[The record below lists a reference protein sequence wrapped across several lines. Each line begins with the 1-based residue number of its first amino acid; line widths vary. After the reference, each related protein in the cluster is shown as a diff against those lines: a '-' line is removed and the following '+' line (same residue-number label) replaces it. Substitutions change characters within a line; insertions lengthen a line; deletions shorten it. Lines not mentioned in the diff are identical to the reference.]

1 MLSQYKWEI
10 DVSAGAYYP
19 NLAVNFPGNDICFS
33 YEDDQ
38 GMRFFAYSNHVDVLD
53 DPGRVVQRI
62 YSLQILVNGALRLGW
77 GKINGKS
84 ICFNRCVRFS
94 DCYKE
99 KVFAKSIEEEPF
111 SDKLQKIDSVLH
123 DFEKNKTQY
132 SAYLL
137 SLSKIDGELRSL
149 LFLVGMVSRNSPI
162 ENILSWGTLYKILDT
177 VKYHAKNLDIPL
189 SQLADQQK
197 VNAFTA
203 ACNNMSILG
212 VYARHGAKGNRTP
225 KNFISDLDEA
235 IDLIISMATKFC
247 KAYVLIKHS

>member
-19 NLAVNFPGNDICFS
+19 ILAVNFPGNDICFS
-33 YEDDQ
+33 YEDEDQ

-53 DPGRVVQRI
+53 DPGRVAQRI

-111 SDKLQKIDSVLH
+111 SDKLQKIDSVLY
-123 DFEKNKTQY
+123 DFEKK
-132 SAYLL
+132 S
-137 SLSKIDGELRSL
+137 IFGVPII
-149 LFLVGMVSRNSPI
+149 LV
-162 ENILSWGTLYKILDT
+162 
-177 VKYHAKNLDIPL
+177 KN
-189 SQLADQQK
+189 
-197 VNAFTA
+197 
-203 ACNNMSILG
+203 
-212 VYARHGAKGNRTP
+212 
-225 KNFISDLDEA
+225 
-235 IDLIISMATKFC
+235 
-247 KAYVLIKHS
+247 